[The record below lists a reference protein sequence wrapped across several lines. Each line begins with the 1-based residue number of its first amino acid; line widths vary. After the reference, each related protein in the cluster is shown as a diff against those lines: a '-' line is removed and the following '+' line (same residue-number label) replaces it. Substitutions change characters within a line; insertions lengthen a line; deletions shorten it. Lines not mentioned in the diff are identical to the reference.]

1 MRKDVN
7 MLTNELIER
16 YLDDLKETKSQE
28 TAIQVKRI
36 LAHVKEYEDYSGKDL
51 INFTLDDFKDMFA
64 KNKWAIAYSGFYR
77 NKSIIIAFIRW
88 LRKDTDEH
96 YSYVLDDLSPTML
109 DSSNSWEDYFASEA
123 EFLEAVESVL
133 GEDQLIREQTISVLY
148 WVGLSR
154 KEVIELKK
162 QDLDKENLTILGKYK
177 VSEKI
182 FSIVS
187 KCEKTSFYEVLGND
201 RWSYTVCFGASD
213 YVLKMGSPVSSKGTS
228 LVRSG
233 EDAKITIDVTNKL
246 FKNINK
252 KFSELSPLNKFY
264 DKRLKN
270 VNLKNN
276 GLFTKLKAIEES
288 NGVLFENPQ
297 LASIDAFKD
306 TLELY
311 GAKSPNAILYKWR
324 MYCDWK
330 EYFGL

>member
-1 MRKDVN
+1 

-28 TAIQVKRI
+28 TAVQAKRI
-36 LAHVKEYEDYSGKDL
+36 LVHVKEYEDYAGKDL

-187 KCEKTSFYEVLGND
+187 KCEKTSFYEALGND
-201 RWSYTVCFGASD
+201 GRIYTVCFGASD

-228 LVRSG
+228 LVHSE
-233 EDAKITIDVTNKL
+233 EDAKITVDVTNKL

-276 GLFTKLKAIEES
+276 GLFTRLKAIEES
-288 NGVLFENPQ
+288 NCVLFENPQ
-297 LASIDAFKD
+297 LVPIDAFKD

-311 GAKSPNAILYKWR
+311 GAKSLNAILYKWR

-330 EYFGL
+330 KYFSL

>member
-1 MRKDVN
+1 

-28 TAIQVKRI
+28 TAVQVKRI
-36 LAHVKEYEDYSGKDL
+36 LVHVKEYADYVGKDL
-51 INFTLDDFKDMFA
+51 VNFTLDDFKDMFA

-148 WVGLSR
+148 WTGLSR

-162 QDLDKENLTILGKYK
+162 QDLDKKNLTILGKYK

-187 KCEKTSFYEVLGND
+187 KCEKTSFYEALGND
-201 RWSYTVCFGASD
+201 GRSYTVCFGASD

-228 LVRSG
+228 SVRSG
-233 EDAKITIDVTNKL
+233 EDAKITVDVTNKL

-252 KFSELSPLNKFY
+252 KFSELLPLNRFY
-264 DKRLKN
+264 DKGLKN

-288 NGVLFENPQ
+288 NGILFENPQ
-297 LASIDAFKD
+297 LVSIDAFKD

-311 GAKSPNAILYKWR
+311 GAKNPNAILYKWR

-330 EYFGL
+330 KYFSL